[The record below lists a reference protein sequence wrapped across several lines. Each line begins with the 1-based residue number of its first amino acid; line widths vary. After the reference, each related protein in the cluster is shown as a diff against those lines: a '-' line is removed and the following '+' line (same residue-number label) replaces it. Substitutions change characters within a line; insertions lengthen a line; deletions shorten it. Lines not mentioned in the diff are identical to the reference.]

1 MIYLLAFLFTGSV
14 CGVAQLILDNTKL
27 TPGHLTSIF
36 TVIGSILSFLGIYD
50 KLINI
55 FGAGATVLISN
66 FGYTLYSAG
75 YNGYLQ
81 NGFLGIFTH
90 LLDKSGVAIVGV
102 IVFSFVF
109 SLIFDSKN

>member
-1 MIYLLAFLFTGSV
+1 MIYLLAFIFTGSV
-14 CGVAQLILDNTKL
+14 CGIAQLILDNTKL

-36 TVIGSILSFLGIYD
+36 TVIGSLLSFFGIYE
-50 KLINI
+50 KLIEV

-81 NGFLGIFTH
+81 NGFIGIFTH
-90 LLDKSGVAIVGV
+90 LLDKSGLAIVSV
-102 IVFSFVF
+102 IVFSFAF
-109 SLIFDSKN
+109 SLIFEPKN

>member
-1 MIYLLAFLFTGSV
+1 MIYLLAFIFTGSV

-36 TVIGSILSFLGIYD
+36 TVIGSVLSFLGIYD
-50 KLINI
+50 KLISI

-81 NGFLGIFTH
+81 NGLLGIFTH